1 MKLFEVVIL
10 FESDKLF
17 NNLTINDLKDQ
28 KKQLTLK
35 DASLKIEY
43 NHIFNTMFG
52 GVWSDESH
60 KHKRSR
66 AIDAARGNI
75 QLQLHD
81 INKLLTQAKKD
92 SIKDTAPKENS
103 GWNAKESSPSR
114 FYISP
119 YNKQTIDNPYSATSS
134 TPSFIGVPNADGFDG
149 IRVKQFTEI
158 NKALLR
164 NNQQPLQIVY
174 QQNLNTVHNKYRQH
188 VAFSMNGWFIWTV
201 DSEKMTNS
209 NDIIIFGNRYATH
222 HFISMTPDQQAKAF
236 KKDAI
241 NT

>member
-1 MKLFEVVIL
+1 MKLFEVVVL

-17 NNLTINDLKDQ
+17 NNLIISDLQDQ

-35 DASLKIEY
+35 DAGLKQEHDY
-43 NHIFNTMFG
+43 IFKTMFG

-66 AIDAARGNI
+66 SIDDARGKI

-92 SIKDTAPKENS
+92 SMKGTVPKENS
-103 GWNAKESSPSR
+103 GWNAKEAAPSR
-114 FYISP
+114 FFISP
-119 YNKQTIDNPYSATSS
+119 YNKQTIDNPYSATSL
-134 TPSFIGVPNADGFDG
+134 TPSFIGVPNADVFDG

-174 QQNLNTVHNKYRQH
+174 QKNVKTTHNKYVQH

-201 DSEKMTNS
+201 DSTKMTNS
-209 NDIIIFGNRYATH
+209 NDVIIFGNRNATH
-222 HFISMTPDQQAKAF
+222 HFISMTPEQQTKVF
-236 KKDAI
+236 NKDAI
-241 NT
+241 NI